1 MWAQVIRWFYLDER
15 FSIFAGMGL
24 IHVKI
29 GLTNTVD
36 ASNAHTG
43 LIDKGKVR
51 RMDVQVLV
59 DSGATLLCINENIAL
74 ELGLTQSRE
83 SMITLADGSKKAC
96 KIVGPVTI
104 NFLTRSTVVEAIVL
118 PGDAQPLLGA
128 LPMEGM
134 DVIIDPLTQTLGVPP
149 DRPYMANYITA

>member
-1 MWAQVIRWFYLDER
+1 
-15 FSIFAGMGL
+15 MGL
-24 IHVKI
+24 IQAKVELI
-29 GLTNTVD
+29 NTVD

-43 LIDKGKVR
+43 LIAKEKVR
-51 RMDVQVLV
+51 RMEAQLLV
-59 DSGATLLCINENIAL
+59 DSGATMLCINENIAL
-74 ELGLTQSRE
+74 ELGLTQARE
-83 SMITLADGSKKAC
+83 GMITLADGSKKAC

-104 NFLTRSTVVEAIVL
+104 RFLTRTTVVEAVVL

-134 DVIIDPLTQTLGVPP
+134 DVVIDPLTQTLGLPP